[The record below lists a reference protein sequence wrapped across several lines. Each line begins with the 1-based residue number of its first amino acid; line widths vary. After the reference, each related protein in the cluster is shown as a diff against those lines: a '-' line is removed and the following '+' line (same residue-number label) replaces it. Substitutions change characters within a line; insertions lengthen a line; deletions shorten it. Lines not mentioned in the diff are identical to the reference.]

1 MLLLDRHYNFK
12 LLYDSYYQQVL
23 WQKTEDQS
31 CRSHK
36 LAMLVSY
43 LNQRTPPCKYDG
55 LGGGQIVNL
64 LLSFRISNWD
74 ILWYIPG
81 VKIISSKKGHASP
94 YAYIGGGGVVLKHS
108 WCGYFIYRNTTNSIN
123 VYKFCFVKLS
133 LAVATCICSIL
144 RTEDFFIPVI

>member
-1 MLLLDRHYNFK
+1 MTAIISRFYDKRLKTRAAGAINSRCLFLIWIKGPLLVNMTD
-12 LLYDSYYQQVL
+12 
-23 WQKTEDQS
+23 W
-31 CRSHK
+31 
-36 LAMLVSY
+36 
-43 LNQRTPPCKYDG
+43 
-55 LGGGQIVNL
+55 GGVKSLICCYHSKFQ
-64 LLSFRISNWD
+64 ISNWD

-81 VKIISSKKGHASP
+81 VKIISSKKGPASP
-94 YAYIGGGGVVLKHS
+94 YDYIGGGGGFGVVLKHT